1 MKNLKSIIQKL
12 SALAA
17 TPVVMAPNQKCP
29 GATGKIGA
37 TVLGPAPGD
46 IDPTLTSDAAKAR
59 ALEKKIQVYYGKV
72 EQIIRSKCDSTDTC
86 GSKSSFESCF
96 RIHHD
101 ALYQELQGKIYSIL
115 DIDDDGTVM
124 AAQDLKISRDTSYNP
139 DQQSGPNSTTMTSTQ
154 RRNCELNRKR
164 CLCQFYIAK
173 AYFEIRSAREAEF
186 FNAEIEKYY
195 IPASQQSNPTAYN
208 LAKEKNKKKFA
219 TECAKIKENSK
230 YVSDSPCSL
239 NAQGKH
245 NYSDCSKF
253 CQNCTSGGD
262 ISPEAIEALNF
273 S

>member
-1 MKNLKSIIQKL
+1 MQNLKNIIKKL
-12 SALAA
+12 SAIAA

-46 IDPTLTSDAAKAR
+46 IDPNLTDEAAKAR
-59 ALEKKIQVYYGKV
+59 ALEKKIKVYYGKL

-101 ALYQELQGKIYSIL
+101 ALYQELEGKIYSIL
-115 DIDDDGTVM
+115 DIDDDGTAM
-124 AAQDLKISRDTSYNP
+124 AAQDLRPGRDTSSNP
-139 DQQSGPNSTTMTSTQ
+139 SQQSGPNSTTMAPTE

-173 AYFEIRSAREAEF
+173 ANFEIRSAREAEF

-195 IPASQQSNPTAYN
+195 IPASQQSTTVAYE

-219 TECAKIKENSK
+219 AECAEIKKNSK

-253 CQNCTSGGD
+253 CQKCTSGGD
-262 ISPEAIEALNF
+262 VSPEAIEALNF
-273 S
+273 